1 IAVVGTLATETGNA
15 TYVGLSANDASIM
28 AGVAN
33 VLDSDVTDSDGN
45 VIIKGL
51 QGSADVFQ
59 DGVDNTDK
67 LFVHYFTKDCAV
79 LEDVPGGV
87 TSCSPT
93 DGVQPAIGDPALRGK
108 FIIALRNYIA
118 PGTQRG
124 ADPDRLATP
133 MILTFT
139 QPESAP

>member
-1 IAVVGTLATETGNA
+1 M
-15 TYVGLSANDASIM
+15 GLSANDASIM

-93 DGVQPAIGDPALRGK
+93 EGVEPAIGIRPCAARSSSRCATTWSRG
-108 FIIALRNYIA
+108 RNA
-118 PGTQRG
+118 EP
-124 ADPDRLATP
+124 TP
-133 MILTFT
+133 TD
-139 QPESAP
+139 S